1 MKKCEKKEYTIFYF
15 SFLSMPG
22 TEKVT
27 KDVSPGIFISN
38 KMVAN
43 MKLAFTNVPFRH
55 DLVYVIQKWL
65 KFKRVVI
72 TFRLAHI
79 SQIFYNRSEKNQLLF
94 SKSCWACELDWSS
107 LELTWLK

>member
-22 TEKVT
+22 TERVA
-27 KDVSPGIFISN
+27 KDVSPGIFISK
-38 KMVAN
+38 KMVA
-43 MKLAFTNVPFRH
+43 KVAFTNVPFRH

-72 TFRLAHI
+72 AFKLAYI
-79 SQIFYNRSEKNQLLF
+79 SQIFYNGSEINQLLF
-94 SKSCWACELDWSS
+94 SKSC
-107 LELTWLK
+107 